1 MKSFADINMIVVLS
15 SHLESDKSPYAS
27 SAQRGAGQTSAS
39 GGRDRPMS
47 GFNLANLIYLM

>member
-15 SHLESDKSPYAS
+15 SHLESDKSPSAS

-47 GFNLANLIYLM
+47 GFNLENLIYLM